1 MRSLVCAAGVL
12 SMGLLVGCKDAP
24 AAAAQG
30 APKPVEVGVYE
41 VTPAS
46 VMLTRELPGR
56 TSPYRVAEVRA
67 RVDGIVLERL
77 FEEGSDVKKGQQL
90 FKIDPLPYQA
100 ALASAEASLARAQAN
115 VESNRLLAER
125 YETLIAERAVSKQE
139 YDNAVAAH
147 KASEADVAAGKAAV
161 QSARINVGYTRVTS
175 PIDGRIGRSEVTEG
189 AYVRMAEGNLMATVT
204 QLDPMYVDVTQPS
217 TEVLKLRRDLE
228 SGNLVRDG
236 DGAKVTLALEDGTLY
251 AHKGKLQFSDVTVN
265 PTTGSITLRAIFPNP
280 DGQLLPG
287 MFVRAQL
294 EEGTRPSALLVPQIA
309 LTRDAQ
315 GKASVLVVGKD
326 NKVELR
332 SVVAPR
338 TVNDK
343 WMVTEGLDAGDKV
356 IVNGLQKVRP
366 GAQVS
371 IAQPQ
376 ATRAAAR

>member
-1 MRSLVCAAGVL
+1 
-12 SMGLLVGCKDAP
+12 MGLLAGCK
-24 AAAAQG
+24 G
-30 APKPVEVGVYE
+30 APEASAQRAPQPVEVGVYE
-41 VTPAS
+41 VNPSS
-46 VMLTRELPGR
+46 VTLTRELPGR
-56 TSPYRVAEVRA
+56 TSPYRMAEVRA

-100 ALASAEASLARAQAN
+100 ALSSAEASLARAQAN
-115 VESNRLLAER
+115 VESSRLLAER

-147 KASEADVAAGKAAV
+147 RASEADVAAGKAAV
-161 QSARINVGYTRVTS
+161 QSARINLGYTRVTS

-217 TEVLKLRRDLE
+217 TEVLKLQRDLE
-228 SGNLVRDG
+228 SGNLVREG
-236 DGAKVTLALEDGTLY
+236 EGAKVSLALEDGTLY

-287 MFVRAQL
+287 MFVRSQL
-294 EEGTRPSALLVPQIA
+294 EEGTKPSALLIPQIA
-309 LTRDAQ
+309 LRRDAQ
-315 GKASVLVVGKD
+315 GQASVWVVGKD
-326 NKVELR
+326 NKVEVR
-332 SVVAPR
+332 AVVAPR

-343 WMVTEGLDAGDKV
+343 WMVTEGLAAGDKV
-356 IVNGLQKVRP
+356 IVDGLQKVRP

-371 IAQPQ
+371 IAKPQ
-376 ATRAAAR
+376 APQAAAAAR